1 MLCGVKSFLV
11 AVALSAALLACA
23 ACAAQE
29 RPGPDSEVRDVARG
43 VGALRSAGSLKLAV
57 PVPRVLGP
65 MTLDGDVYT
74 APWGRG
80 TATLTLDVPLHDA
93 LTLDLLVGR
102 PQWGATVIVDV
113 TTGKVLALAEA
124 SEREPGVPG
133 AATRPLAQAASVF
146 KLVTASA
153 LVRAGVPLSKQVC
166 FRGGKTRMKMKD
178 LVDRSGGRC
187 VLFEDVVP
195 YSANVAMA
203 KLAGR
208 YLQPALLLEEAAQFG
223 FGRDLTVDLEV
234 APSTAVVPKDLL
246 GFASAAA
253 GFGEVRLSALHGA
266 ALAAMIGNGGVL
278 VAPRMIESVS
288 GEIMPMP
295 RAAERVLDEQHA
307 AVLQAMMSAVV
318 SRGTAHN
325 AFHGMRRSP
334 YGRAA
339 VVAVSVAGKT
349 GSLTDREADVDT
361 TWFVG
366 TAPAHDPKIAIATV
380 IINDEWIWQVRAL
393 DVATRALATY
403 FRLHPEDAR
412 EGEPVA
418 RSP

>member
-1 MLCGVKSFLV
+1 
-11 AVALSAALLACA
+11 
-23 ACAAQE
+23 
-29 RPGPDSEVRDVARG
+29 
-43 VGALRSAGSLKLAV
+43 
-57 PVPRVLGP
+57 
-65 MTLDGDVYT
+65 
-74 APWGRG
+74 
-80 TATLTLDVPLHDA
+80 
-93 LTLDLLVGR
+93 
-102 PQWGATVIVDV
+102 
-113 TTGKVLALAEA
+113 
-124 SEREPGVPG
+124 
-133 AATRPLAQAASVF
+133 
-146 KLVTASA
+146 
-153 LVRAGVPLSKQVC
+153 
-166 FRGGKTRMKMKD
+166 MKMKD